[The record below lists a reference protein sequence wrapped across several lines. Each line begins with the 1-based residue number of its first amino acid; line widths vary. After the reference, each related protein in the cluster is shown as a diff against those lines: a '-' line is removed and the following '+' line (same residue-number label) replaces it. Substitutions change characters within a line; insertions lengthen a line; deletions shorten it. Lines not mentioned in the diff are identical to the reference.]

1 MVSVI
6 NDFSELWKCRSIDKH
21 RITPTPAAP
30 AVYLTRYA
38 GAEGH
43 EGDGVDAV
51 LEVNEA
57 PEMAGNVSDDGC
69 AEPDSGDGDHE
80 GGISVGNAWLFNTN
94 MLDKLRCYLIS
105 NI

>member
-21 RITPTPAAP
+21 RITPTPVEP

-57 PEMAGNVSDDGC
+57 AEMAGHVSDD
-69 AEPDSGDGDHE
+69 SGTHAHSSDGDHE
-80 GGISVGNAWLFNTN
+80 GGITIGNTFT
-94 MLDKLRCYLIS
+94 
-105 NI
+105 